1 MKNRFNLLYKQFFY
15 ITGNELGKRL
25 RELRTEKGLTIKEL
39 SERAFLNP
47 RIYLKMENEQM
58 LDFTYLA
65 FLAMFYN
72 QKISIILEDR

>member
-15 ITGNELGKRL
+15 TTGNELGKRL

-47 RIYLKMENEQM
+47 ENEQM